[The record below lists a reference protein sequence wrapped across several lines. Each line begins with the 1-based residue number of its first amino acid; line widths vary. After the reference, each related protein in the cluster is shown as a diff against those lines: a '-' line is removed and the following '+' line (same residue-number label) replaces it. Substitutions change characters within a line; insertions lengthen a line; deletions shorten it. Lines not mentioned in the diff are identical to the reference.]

1 VPVIDLRD
9 TFRSVNLDDV
19 QVDAGK
25 DIHPNSFGNSMIF
38 DNLLTK
44 LQKQPNAW
52 LALTGHFC
60 PIASSALA
68 AK

>member
-1 VPVIDLRD
+1 MPAIDLRD

-19 QVDAGK
+19 QADAGK

-44 LQKQPNAW
+44 LQKQPNTW
-52 LALTGHFC
+52 LTLTGPSC